1 MHAAVRGAS
10 SGNSGSAVSE
20 RAPDYLC
27 DPLDEAGCVFS
38 LSLHAAAAAT
48 QEAQTEERPAP
59 ESLPRAFLADSHES
73 AHLGATGVI
82 STSAPVDTP
91 NQPGN
96 IHSTHYMLQ
105 VDQYVFCGVCG
116 VYAKQIRR
124 SQLHVPCPRAPK
136 NRFARIARDKLLE
149 GKEPEGRGWRCTQA
163 VVQPLAAD

>member
-1 MHAAVRGAS
+1 M
-10 SGNSGSAVSE
+10 SE
-20 RAPDYLC
+20 RAPDYQG
-27 DPLDEAGCVFS
+27 DPLDDAGCVFS
-38 LSLHAAAAAT
+38 LSLHAAATAT
-48 QEAQTEERPAP
+48 QEAMADEKPAQGCI
-59 ESLPRAFLADSHES
+59 PRALWADSRESALVPSADSHES
-73 AHLGATGVI
+73 AHQGAGGAA
-82 STSAPVDTP
+82 STSATADTP

-136 NRFARIARDKLLE
+136 NRFARVARDKLLE

-163 VVQPLAAD
+163 VVKPLAAD